1 MNWLDT
7 QTQEILQKARK
18 PKPVVAKAGEF
29 ALLLIAK
36 GNDEPRLLRAIR
48 RVNDCNEAKCVDI
61 AAFPPPVI
69 VDAGL
74 TESEALFGQFEL
86 VCCDAVSAFVRS
98 EIVQQN
104 GIGYLDA
111 LCRSIANSPEFRR
124 VPLRVNLVP
133 KTDEGELFIDQ
144 FLGSTNRSH
153 SDWSFPLAISVPFKK
168 ARIMKHWAE
177 RIGALVECDQ
187 IPNSAGEDDRS

>member
-7 QTQEILQKARK
+7 ETQVILQKAHE
-18 PKPVVAKAGEF
+18 PKPVLAKAGEF
-29 ALLLIAK
+29 ALLLIEK
-36 GNDEPRLLRAIR
+36 GNDKLRLLRAIG
-48 RVNDCNEAKCVDI
+48 RVNDCDEAKCMDI
-61 AAFPPPVI
+61 AAYPTPVI
-69 VDAGL
+69 VNGGL

-124 VPLRVNLVP
+124 VPLRINLVP
-133 KTDEGELFIDQ
+133 NTDEGELFIDQ
-144 FLGSTNRSH
+144 FLGSTNRTH
-153 SDWSFPLAISVPFKK
+153 SDWSFPLAITVPLKK

-187 IPNSAGEDDRS
+187 IPNSDGATG